1 MSKELALIEDEIES
15 VEAEE
20 IIREEFQSESPII
33 IDVTYFDSDGDGNG
47 EGFGNIGEGDES
59 SEEILANITA
69 FEKADREG
77 NTYVEVVNLQ
87 TGEVVD
93 VSFESRYDVSQG
105 PSEIINVKKKKRFL

>member
-33 IDVTYFDSDGDGNG
+33 IDVTYFDCDGDGEG
-47 EGFGNIGEGDES
+47 EGEGDKG

-77 NTYVEVVNLQ
+77 NTYVETVNLQ
-87 TGEVVD
+87 TGEVTD
-93 VSFESRYDVSQG
+93 TSFESRYDVSQG
-105 PSEIINVKKKKRFL
+105 SSEIVTVKKKKRFL

>member
-33 IDVTYFDSDGDGNG
+33 IDVTYFDCDGDGEG
-47 EGFGNIGEGDES
+47 EGEVGEGDEG

-77 NTYVEVVNLQ
+77 TTYVETVDLQ
-87 TGEVVD
+87 TGD
-93 VSFESRYDVSQG
+93 VTDTSFESRYDL
-105 PSEIINVKKKKRFL
+105 SEVLSETVIVKKKKRFL

>member
-33 IDVTYFDSDGDGNG
+33 IDVTYFDCDGDGEG
-47 EGFGNIGEGDES
+47 EGEVGEGDEG

-77 NTYVEVVNLQ
+77 NTYVETVNLQ
-87 TGEVVD
+87 TGEVTD
-93 VSFESRYDVSQG
+93 TSFESRYDL
-105 PSEIINVKKKKRFL
+105 SEVLSETVIVKKKKRFL

>member
-33 IDVTYFDSDGDGNG
+33 IDVTYFDSDGDGEG
-47 EGFGNIGEGDES
+47 EGFDNIGESDES

>member
-33 IDVTYFDSDGDGNG
+33 IDVTYFDCDGDGEG
-47 EGFGNIGEGDES
+47 EGEVGEGDES

-77 NTYVEVVNLQ
+77 NTYVETVNLQ
-87 TGEVVD
+87 TGEVTD
-93 VSFESRYDVSQG
+93 TSFESRYDVSQG
-105 PSEIINVKKKKRFL
+105 SSGIVTVKKKKRFL

>member
-33 IDVTYFDSDGDGNG
+33 IDVTYFDCDGDGEG
-47 EGFGNIGEGDES
+47 EGEVGEGDEG
-59 SEEILANITA
+59 SEENLVNITA

-77 NTYVEVVNLQ
+77 TTYVESVNLQ
-87 TGEVVD
+87 TGEVID
-93 VSFESRYDVSQG
+93 TSFESRYDISQG
-105 PSEIINVKKKKRFL
+105 SSEIVTVKKKKRFL

>member
-33 IDVTYFDSDGDGNG
+33 IDVTYFDCDGDGEG
-47 EGFGNIGEGDES
+47 EGEAGEGDKG

-77 NTYVEVVNLQ
+77 NTYIETVNLQ
-87 TGEVVD
+87 TGEVTD
-93 VSFESRYDVSQG
+93 TSFESRYDISQG
-105 PSEIINVKKKKRFL
+105 SSEIVTVKKKKRFL

>member
-33 IDVTYFDSDGDGNG
+33 IDVTYFDCDGDGEG
-47 EGFGNIGEGDES
+47 EGEVGEGDEG

-77 NTYVEVVNLQ
+77 NTYVEAVNLQ
-87 TGEVVD
+87 TGEVTD
-93 VSFESRYDVSQG
+93 TSFESRYDISQG
-105 PSEIINVKKKKRFL
+105 SSGIVTVKKKKRFL

>member
-33 IDVTYFDSDGDGNG
+33 IDVTYFDCDGDGEG
-47 EGFGNIGEGDES
+47 EGEVGEGDEG

-77 NTYVEVVNLQ
+77 NTYVETVNLQ
-87 TGEVVD
+87 TGEVTD
-93 VSFESRYDVSQG
+93 TAFESRYDVSQG
-105 PSEIINVKKKKRFL
+105 SSEIITVKKKKRFL

>member
-33 IDVTYFDSDGDGNG
+33 IDVTYFDCDGDGEG
-47 EGFGNIGEGDES
+47 EGEVGEGDEG

-77 NTYVEVVNLQ
+77 NTYVETVNLQ
-87 TGEVVD
+87 TGEVTD
-93 VSFESRYDVSQG
+93 TAFESRYDVSQG
-105 PSEIINVKKKKRFL
+105 SSETVTVKKKKRFL

>member
-33 IDVTYFDSDGDGNG
+33 IDVTYFDCDGDGEG
-47 EGFGNIGEGDES
+47 EGEVGEGDEG
-59 SEEILANITA
+59 SEENLVNITA

-77 NTYVEVVNLQ
+77 TTYVETVNLQ
-87 TGEVVD
+87 TGEVTD
-93 VSFESRYDVSQG
+93 TSFESRYDLSQG
-105 PSEIINVKKKKRFL
+105 SSEIVTVKKKKRFL

>member
-33 IDVTYFDSDGDGNG
+33 IDVTYFDCDGDGEG
-47 EGFGNIGEGDES
+47 EGEVGEGDEG

-77 NTYVEVVNLQ
+77 NTYVETVNLQ
-87 TGEVVD
+87 TGEVTD
-93 VSFESRYDVSQG
+93 TSFESRYDVSQG
-105 PSEIINVKKKKRFL
+105 SSGIVTVKKKKRFL

>member
-33 IDVTYFDSDGDGNG
+33 IDVTYFDCDGDGEG
-47 EGFGNIGEGDES
+47 EGCDEAGEGDKT

-77 NTYVEVVNLQ
+77 TTYIESVNLQ
-87 TGEVVD
+87 TGEVID
-93 VSFESRYDVSQG
+93 TSFESRYDLSQG
-105 PSEIINVKKKKRFL
+105 SSEIVTVKKKKRFL

>member
-33 IDVTYFDSDGDGNG
+33 IDVTYFDCDGDGEG
-47 EGFGNIGEGDES
+47 EGEVGEGDEG
-59 SEEILANITA
+59 SEENLANITA

-77 NTYVEVVNLQ
+77 NTYVEIVNLQ

-93 VSFESRYDVSQG
+93 VSFESRYDISQG
-105 PSEIINVKKKKRFL
+105 SSEIVTVKKKKRFL

>member
-33 IDVTYFDSDGDGNG
+33 IDVTYFDCDGDGEG
-47 EGFGNIGEGDES
+47 EGEVGEGDKG

-77 NTYVEVVNLQ
+77 NTYVETVNLQ
-87 TGEVVD
+87 TGEVTD
-93 VSFESRYDVSQG
+93 TAFESRYDVSQG
-105 PSEIINVKKKKRFL
+105 SSEIVTVKKKKRFL

>member
-33 IDVTYFDSDGDGNG
+33 IDVTYFDCDGDGEG
-47 EGFGNIGEGDES
+47 EGEVGEGDEG

-77 NTYVEVVNLQ
+77 NTYVETVNLQ
-87 TGEVVD
+87 TGEVTD
-93 VSFESRYDVSQG
+93 TSFESRYDVSQVS
-105 PSEIINVKKKKRFL
+105 SEIVTVKKKKRFL

>member
-33 IDVTYFDSDGDGNG
+33 IDVTYFDCDGDGEG
-47 EGFGNIGEGDES
+47 EGEVGEGDEG

-77 NTYVEVVNLQ
+77 NTYVETVNLQ
-87 TGEVVD
+87 TGEVTD
-93 VSFESRYDVSQG
+93 TAFKSRYDVSQG
-105 PSEIINVKKKKRFL
+105 SSEIVTVKKKKRFL

>member
-33 IDVTYFDSDGDGNG
+33 IDVTYFDCDGDGEG
-47 EGFGNIGEGDES
+47 EGEVGEGDEG

-77 NTYVEVVNLQ
+77 NTYVETVNLQ
-87 TGEVVD
+87 TGEVTD
-93 VSFESRYDVSQG
+93 TSFESRYDLSEVL
-105 PSEIINVKKKKRFL
+105 SEIVIVKKKKRFL

>member
-1 MSKELALIEDEIES
+1 MGKELALIEDEIES

-33 IDVTYFDSDGDGNG
+33 IDVTYFDCDGDGEG
-47 EGFGNIGEGDES
+47 EGEGDEN

-105 PSEIINVKKKKRFL
+105 SSEIVTVKKKKRFL

>member
-33 IDVTYFDSDGDGNG
+33 IDVTYFDCDGDGEG
-47 EGFGNIGEGDES
+47 EGEVGEGDKG

-77 NTYVEVVNLQ
+77 NTYVETVNLQ
-87 TGEVVD
+87 TGEVTD
-93 VSFESRYDVSQG
+93 TSFESRYDVSQVL
-105 PSEIINVKKKKRFL
+105 SETVTVKKKKRFL

>member
-33 IDVTYFDSDGDGNG
+33 IDVTYFDCDGDGEG
-47 EGFGNIGEGDES
+47 EGEVGEGDEG

-77 NTYVEVVNLQ
+77 NTYVEAVNLQ
-87 TGEVVD
+87 TGEVTD
-93 VSFESRYDVSQG
+93 TAFESRYDVSQG
-105 PSEIINVKKKKRFL
+105 SSEIVTVKKKKRFL

>member
-33 IDVTYFDSDGDGNG
+33 IDVTYFDCDGDGEG
-47 EGFGNIGEGDES
+47 EGEVGEGDEG

-77 NTYVEVVNLQ
+77 NTYVETVNLQ
-87 TGEVVD
+87 TGEVTD
-93 VSFESRYDVSQG
+93 TAFESRYDVSQG
-105 PSEIINVKKKKRFL
+105 SSEIVTVKKKKRFL

>member
-33 IDVTYFDSDGDGNG
+33 IDVTYFDCDGDGEG
-47 EGFGNIGEGDES
+47 EGEVGEGDKG

-77 NTYVEVVNLQ
+77 NTYVESVNLQ
-87 TGEVVD
+87 TGEVTD
-93 VSFESRYDVSQG
+93 TSFESRYDVSQG
-105 PSEIINVKKKKRFL
+105 SSEIVTVKKKKRFL

>member
-1 MSKELALIEDEIES
+1 MGKELALIEDEIES

-33 IDVTYFDSDGDGNG
+33 IDVTYFDCDGDGEG
-47 EGFGNIGEGDES
+47 EGEVGEGDEG

-77 NTYVEVVNLQ
+77 NTYVETVNLQ
-87 TGEVVD
+87 TGEVTD
-93 VSFESRYDVSQG
+93 TSFESRYDISEV
-105 PSEIINVKKKKRFL
+105 PSEIVTVKKKKRFL

>member
-33 IDVTYFDSDGDGNG
+33 IDVTYFDSDGDG

>member
-33 IDVTYFDSDGDGNG
+33 IDVTYFDCDGDGEG
-47 EGFGNIGEGDES
+47 EGEVGEGDET

-77 NTYVEVVNLQ
+77 NTYVESVNLQ
-87 TGEVVD
+87 TGEVID
-93 VSFESRYDVSQG
+93 TSFESRYDLSQG
-105 PSEIINVKKKKRFL
+105 SSEIVTVKKKKRFL

>member
-33 IDVTYFDSDGDGNG
+33 IDVTYFDCDGDGEG
-47 EGFGNIGEGDES
+47 EGEVGEGDEG

-77 NTYVEVVNLQ
+77 TTYVETENLQ
-87 TGEVVD
+87 TGEVTD
-93 VSFESRYDVSQG
+93 TSFESRYDISEVL
-105 PSEIINVKKKKRFL
+105 SEIVTVKKKKRFL

>member
-1 MSKELALIEDEIES
+1 MNKELALIEEEIES

-33 IDVTYFDSDGDGNG
+33 IDVTYFDCDGDGEG
-47 EGFGNIGEGDES
+47 EGGEGDEG

-77 NTYVEVVNLQ
+77 NTYVETVNLQ
-87 TGEVVD
+87 TGEVTD
-93 VSFESRYDVSQG
+93 TSFESRYDL
-105 PSEIINVKKKKRFL
+105 SEVISETVTVKKKKRFL

>member
-33 IDVTYFDSDGDGNG
+33 IDVTYFDCDGDGEG
-47 EGFGNIGEGDES
+47 EGEVGEGDEG

-77 NTYVEVVNLQ
+77 NTYVETVNLQ
-87 TGEVVD
+87 TGEVTD
-93 VSFESRYDVSQG
+93 TSFESRYDL
-105 PSEIINVKKKKRFL
+105 SEVLSETVTVKKKKRFL

>member
-33 IDVTYFDSDGDGNG
+33 IDVTYFDCDGDGEG
-47 EGFGNIGEGDES
+47 EGEVGEGDEG

-77 NTYVEVVNLQ
+77 NTYVETVNLQ
-87 TGEVVD
+87 TGEVTD
-93 VSFESRYDVSQG
+93 TSFESRYDL
-105 PSEIINVKKKKRFL
+105 SEELSGIVIVKKKKRFL

>member
-33 IDVTYFDSDGDGNG
+33 IDVTYFDCDGDGEG
-47 EGFGNIGEGDES
+47 EGEVGEGDKG

-77 NTYVEVVNLQ
+77 NTYVETVNLQ
-87 TGEVVD
+87 TGEVTD
-93 VSFESRYDVSQG
+93 TSFESRYDVSQG
-105 PSEIINVKKKKRFL
+105 SSEIVTVKKKKRFL

>member
-33 IDVTYFDSDGDGNG
+33 IDVTYFDCDGDGEG
-47 EGFGNIGEGDES
+47 EGEVGEGDEG

-77 NTYVEVVNLQ
+77 TTYVETVNLQ
-87 TGEVVD
+87 TGEVTD
-93 VSFESRYDVSQG
+93 TSFESRYDISEVL
-105 PSEIINVKKKKRFL
+105 SEIVTVKKKKRFL

>member
-20 IIREEFQSESPII
+20 IIREEFQSESLII
-33 IDVTYFDSDGDGNG
+33 IDVTYFDCDGDGEG
-47 EGFGNIGEGDES
+47 EGEVGEGDEG

-77 NTYVEVVNLQ
+77 NTDVETVNLQ
-87 TGEVVD
+87 TGEVTD
-93 VSFESRYDVSQG
+93 TSFESKYDVSQG
-105 PSEIINVKKKKRFL
+105 SSEIVTIKKKKRFL